1 MLRRYATGFVF
12 GSGAFGIGVS
22 GIVGLTFPLI
32 ALTRGLPFEGEGVFK
47 KPLVEY
53 VGVLLAVC
61 FDFRRP
67 KRPMVVFLL
76 GGVTGV
82 NASQLQ
88 VVELE
93 AIELRIPLSRSWVTE
108 AFVIV
113 VVEDARPKCDLVG
126 QRVGF
131 QRAGAMDAGVVRER
145 EEK

>member
-1 MLRRYATGFVF
+1 MF

-22 GIVGLTFPLI
+22 GIVGSTFPLI
-32 ALTRGLPFEGEGVFK
+32 VLTRELPFEGKGVFK
-47 KPLVEY
+47 KPLVEC

-88 VVELE
+88 VVE
-93 AIELRIPLSRSWVTE
+93 AIGLRIPLGRSRVTE
-108 AFVIV
+108 ALVIV
-113 VVEDARPKCDLVG
+113 VVQDARPNLKRDV
-126 QRVGF
+126 
-131 QRAGAMDAGVVRER
+131 
-145 EEK
+145 K